1 MSNIIVSME
10 SPEEEILV
18 SAFQV
23 FVEKGFEN
31 ATMQEIAERAG
42 IKRTVL
48 NYYFRSKKLLYH
60 QIAKTLMRQALPQML
75 KILNSDLAF
84 EDKIASF
91 VKNYIEL
98 GLKNPYMPLFIINEL
113 NSLGIKFVENLLDGD
128 KPTIE
133 PFLKQVHAEIKAGR
147 ITPIEPIQLF
157 MHIISL
163 CAFPVL
169 AKPMIMLVTQTNEKK
184 FKDLLETRKTE
195 VTRLILRSIK
205 P

>member
-1 MSNIIVSME
+1 MNT
-10 SPEEEILV
+10 PEEEILV

-23 FVEKGFEN
+23 FVEKGFDN

-75 KILNSDLAF
+75 KVLNSDLPF
-84 EDKIASF
+84 EEKIASF
-91 VKNYIEL
+91 VNNYIEL
-98 GLKNPYMPLFIINEL
+98 GLKNPFMPLFIINEL
-113 NSLGIKFVENLLDGD
+113 NSLGIKFVENLLDGE

-133 PFLKQVHAEIKAGR
+133 PFITQVNTEIKEGR
-147 ITPIEPIQLF
+147 ISPIEPIQLF

-169 AKPMIMLVTQTNEKK
+169 AKPMIMLVTQKNENE
-184 FKDLLETRKTE
+184 FKELLKSRKME
-195 VTRLILRSIK
+195 VTRMILKSIK

>member
-1 MSNIIVSME
+1 MNT
-10 SPEEEILV
+10 PEEEILV

-75 KILNSDLAF
+75 KVLNGDLPF
-84 EDKIASF
+84 EEKIASF
-91 VKNYIEL
+91 VNNYIEL
-98 GLKNPYMPLFIINEL
+98 GLKNPFMPLFIINEL
-113 NSLGIKFVENLLDGD
+113 NSLGIKFVENLLDGE

-133 PFLKQVHAEIKAGR
+133 PFITQVNTEIKEGR
-147 ITPIEPIQLF
+147 ISPIEPIQLF

-169 AKPMIMLVTQTNEKK
+169 AKPMIMLVTQKNENE
-184 FKDLLETRKTE
+184 FKELLKSRKME
-195 VTRLILRSIK
+195 VTRMILKSIK

>member
-1 MSNIIVSME
+1 MNT
-10 SPEEEILV
+10 PEEEILV

-23 FVEKGFEN
+23 FVEKGFDN

-75 KILNSDLAF
+75 KVLNGDLPF
-84 EDKIASF
+84 EEKIASF
-91 VKNYIEL
+91 VNNYIEL
-98 GLKNPYMPLFIINEL
+98 GLKNPFMPLFIINEL
-113 NSLGIKFVENLLDGD
+113 NSLGIKFVENLLDGE

-133 PFLKQVHAEIKAGR
+133 PFITQVNTEIKEGR
-147 ITPIEPIQLF
+147 ISPIEPIQLF

-169 AKPMIMLVTQTNEKK
+169 AKPMIMLVTQKNENE
-184 FKDLLETRKTE
+184 FKELLKSRKME
-195 VTRLILRSIK
+195 VTRMILKSIK

>member
-1 MSNIIVSME
+1 ME

-84 EDKIASF
+84 EDKIESF

-133 PFLKQVHAEIKAGR
+133 PL
-147 ITPIEPIQLF
+147 
-157 MHIISL
+157 
-163 CAFPVL
+163 
-169 AKPMIMLVTQTNEKK
+169 
-184 FKDLLETRKTE
+184 DRKS
-195 VTRLILRSIK
+195 VV
-205 P
+205 

>member
-1 MSNIIVSME
+1 MNT
-10 SPEEEILV
+10 PEEEILV

-75 KILNSDLAF
+75 KVLNGDLPF
-84 EDKIASF
+84 EEKISSF
-91 VKNYIEL
+91 VNNYIEL
-98 GLKNPYMPLFIINEL
+98 GLKNPFMPLFIINEL
-113 NSLGIKFVENLLDGD
+113 NSLGIKFVENLLDGE

-133 PFLKQVHAEIKAGR
+133 PFITQVNTEIKEGR
-147 ITPIEPIQLF
+147 ISPIEPIQLF

-169 AKPMIMLVTQTNEKK
+169 AKPMIMLVTQKNENE
-184 FKDLLETRKTE
+184 FKELLKSRKME
-195 VTRLILRSIK
+195 VTRMILKSIK

>member
-1 MSNIIVSME
+1 VSNKAVNILN
-10 SPEEEILV
+10 PEEEILV

-60 QIAKTLMRQALPQML
+60 HIAKTLMRQALPQML
-75 KILNSDLAF
+75 KILNSDLPLELKVF
-84 EDKIASF
+84 SF
-91 VKNYIEL
+91 VENYMAL
-98 GLKNPYMPLFIINEL
+98 ASKNPFLPLFIINEL
-113 NSLGIKFVENLLDGD
+113 NSLGIDFVENLLDGE

-133 PFLKQVHAEIKAGR
+133 PFLNHINAEIKQGK
-147 ITPIEPIQLF
+147 IIPIDPIQLF
-157 MHIISL
+157 IHIISL

-169 AKPMIMLVTQTNEKK
+169 AKPMIMLVTQKNDTE
-184 FKDLLETRKTE
+184 FKELLENRKKE
-195 VTRLILRSIK
+195 VTRLILSSLQ